1 MALTNAQYEKIS
13 RGYENRRTKNRHLLN
28 DRRDY
33 VYSHVDG
40 YRELED
46 SVAGVSVEHGKRL
59 LSGDESAID
68 ELHAIIEDLSAM
80 KRQLLISFG
89 LPENYLE
96 PIYDCPV
103 CQDTGYVDGQK
114 CNCFKQQMVS
124 LLYEQ
129 SNIQDMLGSVDFSC
143 VSDEYY
149 KGEDLDLFRQT
160 FASCHDFAEQFGSV
174 YQNLLLYGTVGTG
187 KSFLSG
193 CIAKV
198 LLEKGY
204 SVIYFSA
211 VGLFELLA
219 KYSFDTK
226 NKDSLYNM
234 YEDLYNC
241 DLVIIDDLGTEV
253 TNSFVASQLFSC
265 LNERHLRHKSTLIST
280 NLSLAELKDRYSD
293 RIFSRITSNY
303 LVRKL
308 SGPDIRMYK
317 NCSVN
322 RK

>member
-1 MALTNAQYEKIS
+1 MALTNAQYETIS
-13 RGYENRRTKNRHLLN
+13 RGYEKRRMKNYHLQSE
-28 DRRDY
+28 RRDY
-33 VYSHVDG
+33 VYANVDG
-40 YRELED
+40 YKELEE
-46 SVAGVSVEHGKRL
+46 SVAGLSVEHGKRL
-59 LSGDESAID
+59 LAGDESASD
-68 ELHAIIEDLSAM
+68 ELHTVLQDLSSM
-80 KRQLLISFG
+80 KKQLLISFG
-89 LPENYLE
+89 LPEDYLE

-103 CQDTGYVDGQK
+103 CKDTGYVDGRK
-114 CNCFKQQMVS
+114 CSCFKKQMINI
-124 LLYEQ
+124 LYEQ
-129 SNIQDMLGSVDFSC
+129 SNIQTMLQSVGFDF
-143 VSDEYY
+143 VSEEYY
-149 KGEDLDLFRQT
+149 QDEDLVLFQNTLSSCRE
-160 FASCHDFAEQFGSV
+160 FANNFGCT

-187 KSFLSG
+187 KSFLSA
-193 CIAKV
+193 CIAKE
-198 LLEKGY
+198 LIEQGY

-226 NKDSLYNM
+226 SKDSLYNM

-253 TNSFVASQLFSC
+253 TNTFVASQLFSC
-265 LNERHLRHKSTLIST
+265 LNERHLRQKSTIIST
-280 NLSLAELKDRYSD
+280 NLSLAELRDRYSD

-317 NCSVN
+317 KCSAN